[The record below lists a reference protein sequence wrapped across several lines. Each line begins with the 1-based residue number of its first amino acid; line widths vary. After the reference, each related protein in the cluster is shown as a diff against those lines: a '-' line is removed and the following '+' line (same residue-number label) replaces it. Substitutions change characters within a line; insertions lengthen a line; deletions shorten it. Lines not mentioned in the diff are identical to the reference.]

1 MTRLLPKVIPHLS
14 HFLLKKNI
22 RSFFL
27 KNFIIATALLLVF
40 SSCKHS
46 NEKYPG
52 YTQTTSGLYYKL
64 NAFGDSKHKP
74 SKEDHLKLSMI
85 CKTER
90 DSVFWDTQD
99 QNPTGTLILSSF
111 DARSKGLLGKGIMEL
126 TEGDSVTF
134 IVPANELFVQFFQ
147 TQLPLFVNKNSIVKV
162 DVKLN
167 AVLDKKEYQTELEK
181 YKENLSVWDVEEQR
195 RIRQY
200 IKNNRLNARLQSNGM
215 YYIPLTEGK
224 GVHAD
229 SGKTVSIY
237 YSGFFL
243 SGKKFDS
250 ANNGTPFE
258 FRLGDEFQVIWGLQE
273 GIKLMK
279 EGGKAKFIIPSYLGF
294 GDDGSSTGIVPPH
307 TTLVYEVELIK
318 VKTVK

>member
-1 MTRLLPKVIPHLS
+1 MNVEQGISNNKVNQSLLNSVFLVRYS
-14 HFLLKKNI
+14 TLFFLLI
-22 RSFFL
+22 TVLSLFF
-27 KNFIIATALLLVF
+27 F
-40 SSCKHS
+40 SCKRS

-52 YTQTTSGLYYKL
+52 YTKAPSGIYYKL
-64 NAFGDSKHKP
+64 NAFGDSKQKP

-85 CKTER
+85 CKTEG
-90 DSVFWDTQD
+90 DSAFWDTQD
-99 QNPTGTLILSSF
+99 QNPAGTVILS
-111 DARSKGLLGKGIMEL
+111 AVEACSKGLLGNGIMEL
-126 TEGDSVTF
+126 TEGDSVAF

-147 TQLPLFVNKNSIVKV
+147 TQLPLFVNKSSIIKV

-167 AVLDKKEYQTELEK
+167 AILDKKEYQTELEK

-224 GVHAD
+224 GYQAD
-229 SGKTVSIY
+229 PGKTISIY

-250 ANNGTPFE
+250 TNNDTPFE

-279 EGGKAKFIIPSYLGF
+279 EGEKAKFIIPSYLGF
-294 GDDGSSTGIVPPH
+294 GEDGSSTGIVPPH

-318 VKTVK
+318 VKQ